1 MEQSDHDYLVEVLS
15 GSGGTN
21 PDKGAQSYA
30 ESLVAEL
37 EFNMSAAEV
46 AYLRYLEGVLYRK
59 T

>member
-21 PDKGAQSYA
+21 PDK
-30 ESLVAEL
+30 
-37 EFNMSAAEV
+37 EV
-46 AYLRYLEGVLYRK
+46 VDGP